1 MSCWGLGDRR
11 IRLANKSKDQSD
23 WPGKGL
29 LISQDKK
36 DTVDLDKEAVKRES
50 SANGKV
56 RKLRASLVAQW

>member
-11 IRLANKSKDQSD
+11 IRLASKSKDQSD
-23 WPGKGL
+23 WSGKGL
-29 LISQDKK
+29 FISQDKK